1 MEMMVAVALFTI
13 VMTVSMGA
21 LLALIDANKKA
32 QATQSVMNN
41 LNIALDGMVRAIRMG
56 TEYHCGDGPRAQY
69 LTQNCLSTYGTKIS
83 FEPYYGDPNDNTD
96 YWSYWLELD
105 GGIGRIKKRYKD
117 ATGVHELY
125 ITAKEID
132 IEKFEVYV
140 RGADKTLFNSGPS
153 NSDALQPFVTL
164 VVKGV
169 AGSVISSPFSTLGF
183 KKKVQTKF
191 HIQTAASQRLL
202 DL

>member
-1 MEMMVAVALFTI
+1 MEMMVAVALFTV

-41 LNIALDGMVRAIRMG
+41 LNVALDGMVRAIRMG
-56 TEYHCGDGPRAQY
+56 THYHCGEGPRPQY
-69 LTQNCLSTYGTKIS
+69 TPQNCSSSYGTKIT
-83 FEPYYGDPNDNTD
+83 FEPFNGDTNDNTD
-96 YWSYWLELD
+96 YWTYWLEQD
-105 GGIGRIKKRYKD
+105 GGVGRIKKRYKD
-117 ATGVHELY
+117 ASGVHELY

-140 RGADKTLFNSGPS
+140 RGAEKTLFDSGPS
-153 NSDALQPFVTL
+153 NSDTVQPFVTL
-164 VVKGV
+164 VVKGA
-169 AGSVISSPFSTLGF
+169 AGSSVSSPFSTLGA